1 VIYSSTELAVIDY
14 MLLFCLRLGINSPEE
29 RNRTQYTIFAFDGR
43 ENMAVNMKF
52 KNGVSGPEAARIG
65 QKNECAL
72 DKAEGFDFG
81 LSPK

>member
-1 VIYSSTELAVIDY
+1 
-14 MLLFCLRLGINSPEE
+14 
-29 RNRTQYTIFAFDGR
+29 
-43 ENMAVNMKF
+43 MAVNMKF